1 MLRAL
6 TIAGVLL
13 ATASSPMQ
21 LRSGDFA
28 AGGRLARPLMASECG
43 GYNRSPELEWSGAPR
58 GTKSF
63 ALIMHDPDAPIPG
76 GFYHWVVY
84 DVPAGS
90 RRLPGSVKLP
100 ASELG
105 MTSEGRIGY
114 YGPCPPPGP
123 AHHYVF
129 TLYALDLARIAGH
142 APLDGPQLLRAIG
155 GHVLGRATLQ
165 GTASRS

>member
-13 ATASSPMQ
+13 AAGSGLMQ
-21 LRSGDFA
+21 LHSGDFP

-43 GYNRSPELEWSGAPR
+43 GFDRSPELEWSGVPK

-84 DVPAGS
+84 D
-90 RRLPGSVKLP
+90 LP
-100 ASELG
+100 
-105 MTSEGRIGY
+105 
-114 YGPCPPPGP
+114 
-123 AHHYVF
+123 
-129 TLYALDLARIAGH
+129 
-142 APLDGPQLLRAIG
+142 
-155 GHVLGRATLQ
+155 
-165 GTASRS
+165 

>member
-1 MLRAL
+1 MVRAL
-6 TIAGVLL
+6 TIAGVLVAAGSGL
-13 ATASSPMQ
+13 MQ
-21 LRSGDFA
+21 LRSGDFP
-28 AGGRLARPLMASECG
+28 AGGRLARQLMASECG
-43 GYNRSPELEWSGAPR
+43 GYDRSPELEWSGAPK

-63 ALIMHDPDAPIPG
+63 ALIMHDPDAPIAG

-84 DVPAGS
+84 DLPAET

-100 ASELG
+100 TSELG
-105 MTSEGRIGY
+105 VSSTGKPAY

-123 AHHYVF
+123 AHHYNF
-129 TLYALDLARIAGH
+129 TLYALDVGSIGAH
-142 APLDGPQLLRAIG
+142 TPLDGPQLRRTIG

>member
-1 MLRAL
+1 MVRAL

-13 ATASSPMQ
+13 AAAPGLMQ

-43 GYNRSPELEWSGAPR
+43 GYGRSPELEWSGVPR

-84 DVPAGS
+84 DLPAEM

-105 MTSEGRIGY
+105 VTSAGKPGY
-114 YGPCPPPGP
+114 YGPCPPTGP
-123 AHHYVF
+123 AHHYNF
-129 TLYALDLARIAGH
+129 TLYALDVAQIAGH
-142 APLDGPQLLRAIG
+142 SPLDGPQLRRTIG

-165 GTASRS
+165 GTASRL